1 MKKQVYIHTAFTIL
15 SAKKFVEPL
24 ALSLDFNKYDVEL
37 WIDPFE
43 GYFNNKA
50 IFSLPVKYVD
60 MRLKKIP
67 TKPTSEQLQRN
78 GRNFPPNYLHE
89 SWRDYLYWD
98 TELIN

>member
-1 MKKQVYIHTAFTIL
+1 MNKQVYIHTAFTIL

-50 IFSLPVKYVD
+50 IFGLPVKYVD
-60 MRLKKIP
+60 MHL
-67 TKPTSEQLQRN
+67 EM
-78 GRNFPPNYLHE
+78 G
-89 SWRDYLYWD
+89 
-98 TELIN
+98 INAMSDIDEKGEEIKHFGY